1 MAKLLDSSDEED
13 LKEPLKINESYAE
26 NYNK

>member
-1 MAKLLDSSDEED
+1 MAELFDSSDEEE